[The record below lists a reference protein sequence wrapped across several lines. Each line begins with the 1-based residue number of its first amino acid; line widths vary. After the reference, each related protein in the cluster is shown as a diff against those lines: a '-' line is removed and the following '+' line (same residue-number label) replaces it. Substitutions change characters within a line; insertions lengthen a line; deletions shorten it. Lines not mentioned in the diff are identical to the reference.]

1 MYGASDSGS
10 GGANIGARRTRCCM
24 ADDTQTF
31 KAQDPLDQLV
41 HELLECGAVLSQMIS
56 HMVEFEASGR
66 AAPDSAAIPD
76 VAHDLIRCVIADVR
90 KGFSRRDIKVAA
102 RMVKQVTAAICNDI
116 FYIPPGEVDRLLSE
130 EADAEDEE

>member
-1 MYGASDSGS
+1 M
-10 GGANIGARRTRCCM
+10 T
-24 ADDTQTF
+24 DDTQTF
-31 KAQDPLDQLV
+31 KAQDPLDELV